1 MKITIAGSLGNIGKP
16 LTEKLIAA
24 RHQVTVISS
33 SSDRKQDIEA
43 LGAEASIGS
52 VSDALFL
59 KNAFTGADAVF
70 TMTPPNMGGSNVIAN
85 MAEAGKAFVAAIT
98 ESGVKRVVMLS
109 SIGADLAQGTGPIIG
124 LHRIEQLFH
133 QIQEVSITYLRAG
146 YFYTNYYNDIPMI
159 KGMGIM
165 GGNLFANTIIP
176 LVHPKDIADA
186 VAEELE
192 ITPAGQNVKYVISD
206 VKSPSEIAGI
216 IGVAIGKPD
225 LPWVEFTDEQFL
237 QGALQAG
244 IPEEMAKLY
253 KEMGAGIR
261 NGEIPKDWVDQG
273 SVVTGKIKFAEF
285 AEEFAQKFRTS

>member
-24 RHQVTVISS
+24 GHQVTVISS
-33 SSDRKQDIEA
+33 SSDRIQDIEV

-85 MAEAGKAFVAAIT
+85 MAEAGKAFVTAIT

-124 LHRIEQLFH
+124 LHHIEQLFH
-133 QIQEVSITYLRAG
+133 QIDKVSVTYLRAG

-159 KGMGIM
+159 KAMGIM

-186 VAEELE
+186 VAEELK

-225 LPWVEFTDEQFL
+225 LPWVQFTDEQFL

-244 IPEEMAKLY
+244 LPEEMAKLY
-253 KEMGAGIR
+253 MEMGASIR
-261 NGEIPKDWVDQG
+261 SGEIPKDWVDQG
-273 SVVTGKIKFAEF
+273 SVVTGKIKFSEF
-285 AEEFAQKFRTS
+285 AEEFAQKF

>member
-24 RHQVTVISS
+24 GHQVTVISS

-85 MAEAGKAFVAAIT
+85 MAEAGKAFVTAIT

-133 QIQEVSITYLRAG
+133 QIEEVSITYLRAG

-176 LVHPKDIADA
+176 LVHPKDIAYA

-192 ITPAGQNVKYVISD
+192 ITPAGQNVKYIISD

-285 AEEFAQKFRTS
+285 AEEFAQKF